1 MQLTEGLV
9 SAGEDFPVG
18 PTSLGSVRKTNRFIV
33 SQSDLWWK
41 CTLVCHWDF
50 RKKDTS
56 LPTKNI

>member
-33 SQSDLWWK
+33 SQSDLWRIVS
-41 CTLVCHWDF
+41 C
-50 RKKDTS
+50 
-56 LPTKNI
+56 